1 MKVRVSIVREIE
13 VEVDNPVFAELD
25 TYYREHDA
33 PILFN
38 KELEKKSAE
47 AVKAIEKAV
56 GLPFGDE
63 YAPETIISVLAM
75 DGEAIIEW

>member
-13 VEVDNPVFAELD
+13 VEVNNPVFAELD

-33 PILFN
+33 PVRFT
-38 KELEKKSAE
+38 KELEEKTTE
-47 AVKAIEKAV
+47 AVKAIEKIV

-63 YAPETIISVLAM
+63 YAPETIINVLAM